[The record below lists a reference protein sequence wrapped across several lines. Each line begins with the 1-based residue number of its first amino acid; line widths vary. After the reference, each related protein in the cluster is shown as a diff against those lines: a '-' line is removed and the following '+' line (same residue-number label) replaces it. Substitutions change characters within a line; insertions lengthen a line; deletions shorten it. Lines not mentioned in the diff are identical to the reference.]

1 MAARPMPLDDSQLN
15 LTIDNI
21 DEYKKSDCR
30 FYEKCMN
37 HAAKKGWSQFH
48 CNTCKIYEKDD
59 NIDEHMRLALG
70 RLNSGQNEPIY

>member
-30 FYEKCMN
+30 FYENCMN

-48 CNTCKIYEKDD
+48 CNTCKIFEKDD